1 MLNEVNMEGCR
12 QNGKKNWGDEGKGKL
27 LDMIEEMERSIIYEI
42 LDNEWKK
49 DEREKKRKIM
59 IG

>member
-1 MLNEVNMEGCR
+1 MLNEVNIEGCR

-42 LDNEWKK
+42 LNNEWKK
-49 DEREKKRKIM
+49 DEREKKEKLW
-59 IG
+59 